1 MDFKNYICPVCNE
14 KFTDDD
20 DVVVCPECGTPHHRE
35 CYKKENKCFNSHLH
49 GSDEDLK
56 STFTVAEDKK
66 ENEEE
71 QNDFSLPNEKRGE
84 NENSAVPMTEM
95 FKKLTEQI
103 NSSPAST
110 NLIGGKPAV
119 YYEIAVKSNQSYYIP
134 RFLGMD
140 RTERKLSVNWF
151 AFMLPLTWSVYRKMY
166 KLSALILAVYLII
179 FGVTAFNMGGNEEI
193 YSLTEACFQE
203 DADFLQNIL
212 QYQYSE
218 GEGQLTENQQKLLE
232 KINETQ
238 LPMGVSTVLSI
249 LGYAVRFLMG
259 LFANY
264 LYMKKIKSTIES
276 GEKKGLD
283 KEALKAYI
291 FSKNGTMLIIFPVL
305 IGIFEAV
312 TFL

>member
-1 MDFKNYICPVCNE
+1 MDFKNYICPVCNG

-20 DVVVCPECGTPHHRE
+20 DIVVCPECGTPHHRE

-56 STFTVAEDKK
+56 STFTVK
-66 ENEEE
+66 EKEEE
-71 QNDFSLPNEKRGE
+71 QKDFSLPGEKRGE
-84 NENSAVPMTEM
+84 NGELGVPMPEM

-103 NSSPAST
+103 NSSPGST
-110 NLIGGKPAV
+110 NLIEGKPAV

-140 RTERKLSVNWF
+140 KTEKKLSLNWF
-151 AFMLPLTWSVYRKMY
+151 SFMLPLTWSVYRKMY
-166 KLSALILAVYLII
+166 KLSALIFAVYMLI
-179 FGVTAFNMGGNEEI
+179 FGVTALNMRSNEEI
-193 YSLTEACFQE
+193 YNLTEACLQE
-203 DADFLQNIL
+203 DVNFIQNIL
-212 QYQYSE
+212 LYQYSD
-218 GEGQLTENQQKLLE
+218 GEGQLTENQQKLIE
-232 KINETQ
+232 EISKTQ
-238 LPMGVSTVLSI
+238 LPSSVSTIFNL
-249 LGYAVRFLMG
+249 LGYAIRFLMG

-264 LYMKKIKSTIES
+264 LYMKKIKSTIEA

-291 FSKNGTMLIIFPVL
+291 FRRNGTAFIIFPVL

-312 TFL
+312 FFL